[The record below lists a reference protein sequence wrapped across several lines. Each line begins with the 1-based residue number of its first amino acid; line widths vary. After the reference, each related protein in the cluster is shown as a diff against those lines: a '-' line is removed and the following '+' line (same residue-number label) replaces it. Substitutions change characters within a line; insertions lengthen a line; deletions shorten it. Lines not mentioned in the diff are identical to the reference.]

1 MHKCAPLAVCVHDN
15 QREVVYLVS
24 SALEVS
30 NTMREMFADLEQQK
44 TSVGVTGI
52 GVTVTTLEDIVVR
65 SVERLL
71 VPVTCSYLFVR
82 IMEVKQ
88 FAMSVRVLDLNI
100 VLSIVY
106 IYAGWIRGNSLE
118 DQESTQILNP

>member
-1 MHKCAPLAVCVHDN
+1 
-15 QREVVYLVS
+15 
-24 SALEVS
+24 
-30 NTMREMFADLEQQK
+30 MREMFADLEQQK